1 MTALIGTNPDQIPI
15 NAMLGGMAYQDP
27 DSINV
32 KDVTYSGSLTG
43 GTGVINIGAGQI
55 YKDASGNFGIGIVPS
70 WTKLAVAGTGYVF
83 KISAS
88 GTQYNGFGVQC
99 TDASGLNARNVFYDV
114 VNESGATVANMVGD
128 INTDGSSGW
137 SWDTQSPGTRTD
149 RRSVKMRITGL
160 GDLEL
165 LGTGA
170 TKLQEGTTAQR
181 PSTPAEGMIRKNS
194 TLNML
199 EFYSDGVWKNLSS
212 QVGRNLLINGGFD
225 VSQRLVNDS
234 PFIQAM
240 TIGLGTGLERPLFDR
255 WILQST
261 ASGAFNV
268 SVASAKQYGLN
279 VPGIDRMAVL
289 RKVGAGSQT
298 CMLSQ
303 RIENG
308 HNFQFINGQTF
319 TLSFWAKSSAAS
331 DIIGLQIFE
340 PIATN
345 NTWSSVLTTPNTTS
359 IFGSNAAT
367 TTSWQRYSFTFDTA
381 SVNGE
386 RGMMV
391 TFYHISSVDAEEV
404 YIAGV
409 QLEEGIYSTN
419 YEIKSKEQIL
429 KECERYFCTFSSA
442 VGTCLG
448 ANTAAFSYQFRTPMM
463 ATPNAIA
470 GQNISWFSGASSNT
484 ASPSVGGIV
493 GNRFGVAAG
502 YGAGTGTWGG
512 FTTGDAIVLSGTQ
525 IIKFEAEL

>member
-1 MTALIGTNPDQIPI
+1 MTTLIGTNPDQIPV

-27 DSINV
+27 DSV
-32 KDVTYSGSLTG
+32 SVRDVTYSGTLTG
-43 GTGVINIGAGQI
+43 GTGIINIGSGQV
-55 YKDASGNFGIGIVPS
+55 YKDASGNVGIGIVPS
-70 WTKLAVAGTGYVF
+70 GNKLAIAGTGYVF
-83 KISAS
+83 KIMVS
-88 GTQYNGFGVQC
+88 GTQYNGLGVQC
-99 TDASGLNARNVFYDV
+99 TDASGSNARNVFYDI
-114 VNESGATVANMVGD
+114 VNESGATVANMVGG
-128 INTDGSSGW
+128 INTDGSSEW
-137 SWDTQSPGTRTD
+137 SWETQSPGARTD
-149 RRSVKMRITGL
+149 RRSVKMRLSGL
-160 GDLEL
+160 GDLIL

-170 TKLQEGTTAQR
+170 TKLQEGTTAER
-181 PSTPAEGMIRKNS
+181 PATPQEGMLRKNS
-194 TLNML
+194 TLDVL

-234 PFIQAM
+234 PFIQAT

-255 WILQST
+255 WILQSS

-308 HNFQFINGQTF
+308 HNFQFVNGQTF

-331 DIIGLQIFE
+331 DMISLQIFE

-345 NTWSSVLTTPNTTS
+345 NTWSSVGTTPNTTS
-359 IFGSNAAT
+359 IFSSNAAT
-367 TTSWQRYSFTFDTA
+367 TTSWQRYTFTFDTA
-381 SVNGE
+381 SVNGA

-391 TFYHISSVDAEEV
+391 TFYHISSVDAEEL

-409 QLEEGIYSTN
+409 QLEEGIYATD

-442 VGTCLG
+442 AGTCIG
-448 ANTAAFSYQFRTPMM
+448 TNAAAVSYQFRTPMM
-463 ATPNAIA
+463 ATPNTIA
-470 GQNISWFSGASSNT
+470 GQNISWWSGASSNG
-484 ASPSVGGIV
+484 ASPIFGGFN
-493 GNRFGVAAG
+493 GNRFGGVVG
-502 YGAGTGTWGG
+502 YGPGTGTWGG
-512 FTTGDAIVLSGTQ
+512 FTTGAAIVLSGTQ